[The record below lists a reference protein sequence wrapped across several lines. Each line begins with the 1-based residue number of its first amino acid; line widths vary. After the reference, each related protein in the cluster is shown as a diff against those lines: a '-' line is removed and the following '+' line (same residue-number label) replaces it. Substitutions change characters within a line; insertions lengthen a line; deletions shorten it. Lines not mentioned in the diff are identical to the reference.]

1 MLPKDLQEKFLG
13 VRDMNKTDAVYQT
26 NQASRAMQIGG
37 LTGSGSHEFM
47 YIAVMESD
55 MIFASMVS
63 FFGFAMGFFVILL
76 NMILLREGTRIQR
89 SLETTS
95 FHHGVAMGLTLMLF
109 VQAMFIIGGNLGVFP
124 LTGITLP
131 FIATGTTSMLVCFAM
146 VGLLMTVS
154 FINVTEQNRQA
165 DNKFKTICF
174 MICGMLKKTVRN
186 TGRGLGKGAGKMYKI
201 VKADLDKA
209 DFDDSIEEDDDTVEE
224 DDDIEEDD
232 DTVEADDDIEEDDD
246 TVEADDDIEEDD
258 DNSETADVS
267 MSEAIMK
274 KTARVEKAQMRQG
287 RDSGKNTIF
296 DNWDDEGEDEDG
308 L

>member
-1 MLPKDLQEKFLG
+1 
-13 VRDMNKTDAVYQT
+13 
-26 NQASRAMQIGG
+26 
-37 LTGSGSHEFM
+37 
-47 YIAVMESD
+47 
-55 MIFASMVS
+55 
-63 FFGFAMGFFVILL
+63 
-76 NMILLREGTRIQR
+76 
-89 SLETTS
+89 
-95 FHHGVAMGLTLMLF
+95 
-109 VQAMFIIGGNLGVFP
+109 
-124 LTGITLP
+124 
-131 FIATGTTSMLVCFAM
+131 MLVCFAM

-209 DFDDSIEEDDDTVEE
+209 DFDDSIEEEDDTVEADDDTWEADDDVEE
-224 DDDIEEDD
+224 DDDIEEDGD
-232 DTVEADDDIEEDDD
+232 IEEDDDIEEDYEIEEDDD
-246 TVEADDDIEEDD
+246 TVKVD
-258 DNSETADVS
+258 DNSETADTS

-274 KTARVEKAQMRQG
+274 KTAKDERVRMRRG